1 MNRKKLGTRIAATAM
16 ALLFALPALALEP
29 PLPTGCAG
37 DCDGSGEITVDE
49 VITIVSIA
57 LGGDDLGDCART
69 ADLDASGTITV
80 DEILV
85 VINQALLGC
94 YEVGSCADPA
104 VGPNEPLCAL
114 DTATVPCE
122 ILSLEHCMLPYPS
135 SFFLREDDSTDTGYR
150 VNYPMGAM
158 PRNRVGFHLNP
169 REHNTLD
176 GFTPGPVIL
185 ALFPDGVDLLASDV
199 PPILNIGRSL
209 EADSPTVLLDVE
221 RGEFVPHFT
230 ELDANTFDDRKRAFL
245 IRPAVRLRD
254 GARYIVAIRDLVD
267 PSGAPVPAPRPFQIL
282 RDGEATPVRAIE
294 ARRPALEEIFTL
306 LGDNGVERAN
316 LQLAW
321 DFVVASSRSMTERLL
336 AMRDDTLAELGDGA
350 PDFEITEVQEDVDQH
365 IYRRV
370 RGYLIAP
377 SYMSS
382 PEPPAVLNLG
392 EDGLPL
398 RNGTMQVPFIVN
410 IPRAA
415 VADGVAHPSRPSLY
429 GHGLFGSRDEANAG
443 HLRSFSNQANIMFGA
458 TDWIGMSGDDVRH
471 VIRMIPDLTGFSI
484 LTDRLQQAMLN
495 FVLLGRLFVA
505 EDGFVSRPE
514 FQLDGEPLIDRQ
526 DLYFYGISQGGI
538 QGGTY
543 LAIAPDSTR
552 GVLGVGAIN
561 YSFLLRR
568 SIDFTPFQVIFNL
581 NYLDELERTLL
592 YPLLQ
597 QLWDRGEPQGYAS
610 RLLENPLPGTPA
622 KKILMQIAVNDS
634 QVSHTGSEIQARSL
648 GLSTTAPSA
657 WPAFGIPEREAP
669 FDDSAYVPYYIG
681 GIEPPLTNTAPA
693 IENGVHGAVRQLT
706 AAQAQIDAFLRP
718 DGVVEN
724 FCPGPCVFE
733 NVPGVIHE

>member
-1 MNRKKLGTRIAATAM
+1 MMYRTTQAFLAAATAT
-16 ALLFALPALALEP
+16 LLALPALALEP
-29 PLPTGCAG
+29 PQPNDCVG

-49 VITIVSIA
+49 IITIVTIA
-57 LGGDDLGDCART
+57 LSGDDPSDCGRT
-69 ADLDASGTITV
+69 ADLDGSGTITV

-85 VINQALLGC
+85 VLNHALVGC
-94 YEVGSCADPA
+94 YAVGSCDDPA
-104 VGPNEPLCAL
+104 VDDPLCAL
-114 DTATVPCE
+114 DRAAVPCE

-135 SFFLREDDSTDTGYR
+135 SFFLREDPTTDTGYR
-150 VNYPMGAM
+150 VNYPKGAM
-158 PRNRVGFHLNP
+158 PRNRVGFHLDP
-169 REHNTLD
+169 AEHNTLD
-176 GFTPGPVIL
+176 GFTPGPIII
-185 ALFPDGVDLLASDV
+185 AMFPEGVDLLASDV
-199 PPILNIGRSL
+199 PPILDIGRSL

-221 RGEFVPHFT
+221 RGERVPHFA
-230 ELDANTFDDRKRAFL
+230 ELDANAFDDSKRAFM

-254 GARYIVAIRDLVD
+254 GGHYIVAIRGLISRD
-267 PSGAPVPAPRPFQIL
+267 GAPVAPPAPFAIL
-282 RDGEATPVRAIE
+282 RDGGATPVRAIE
-294 ARRPALEEIFTL
+294 ARRPDLEAIFATLAEHEI
-306 LGDNGVERAN
+306 ERDD

-321 DFVVASSRSMTERLL
+321 EFVVASSRSMTERLL
-336 AMRDDTLAELGDGA
+336 AMRDETLEELDGGA
-350 PDFEITEVQEDVDQH
+350 PPFEITEVQENVDEH

-370 RGYLIAP
+370 RGHFVAP
-377 SYMSS
+377 LYTTS

-392 EDGLPL
+392 EDGLPV
-398 RNGTMQVPFIVN
+398 RNGTVDVPFVVN

-415 VADGVAHPSRPSLY
+415 VADGVAHPARPSVY
-429 GHGLFGSRDEANAG
+429 GHGLFGSRDEVNAG
-443 HLRSFSNQANIMFGA
+443 HLRAFSNQVNIMFGA
-458 TDWIGMSGDDVRH
+458 TDWIGMSSDDVRH
-471 VIRMIPDLTGFSI
+471 VVRMIPDLSGFSI
-484 LTDRLQQAMLN
+484 LPDRLQQAMLN

-526 DLYFYGISQGGI
+526 EVYYYGISQGGI
-538 QGGTY
+538 QGGLY
-543 LAIAPDSTR
+543 LAIAPDTTR

-568 SIDFTPFQVIFNL
+568 SIDFTPFQVVFNL

-597 QLWDRGEPQGYAS
+597 QLWDRGEAQGYSS
-610 RLLENPLPGTPA
+610 RLLENPFPGTPA

-657 WPAFGIPEREAP
+657 WPAFGIPERETP
-669 FDDSAYVPYYIG
+669 FDDSAYIPFHVG
-681 GIEPPLTNTAPA
+681 GIVPPLTNQAPA
-693 IENGVHGAVRQLT
+693 IENGTHEAVRRLP

-724 FCPGPCVFE
+724 FCPGPCAFE
-733 NVPGVIHE
+733 NVPGVKNEE